1 MANSLRG
8 QTKVQI
14 GDDSFDCLLNMN
26 AFRLLCQARDME
38 LAELDEFVNGNPLE
52 FVPSVV
58 FWGLMNAAD
67 FAGITR
73 PDISFDRVAAV
84 VCADLDQFTALSE
97 AIATSLGV
105 TENDATAGN

>member
-8 QTKVQI
+8 QTTVQI

-26 AFRLLCQARDME
+26 AFRLCQAWDME

-58 FWGLMNAAD
+58 FGD
-67 FAGITR
+67 
-73 PDISFDRVAAV
+73 S
-84 VCADLDQFTALSE
+84 
-97 AIATSLGV
+97 
-105 TENDATAGN
+105 

>member
-1 MANSLRG
+1 
-8 QTKVQI
+8 
-14 GDDSFDCLLNMN
+14 
-26 AFRLLCQARDME
+26 ME

-84 VCADLDQFTALSE
+84 VCGDLDQFTALSE

>member
-1 MANSLRG
+1 
-8 QTKVQI
+8 
-14 GDDSFDCLLNMN
+14 
-26 AFRLLCQARDME
+26 
-38 LAELDEFVNGNPLE
+38 LE

-58 FWGLMNAAD
+58 FWELMNAGD